1 MAIWCEKGSVSIAIR
16 SSPEDTK
23 CSSRFFLLITNDDN
37 GPLDGNPIID
47 THSLSQEMLDLPQ
60 AQSSF
65 YSLSDHLAPETLRL
79 VGRVSNQTVII
90 LINGGNMHNFV

>member
-1 MAIWCEKGSVSIAIR
+1 
-16 SSPEDTK
+16 
-23 CSSRFFLLITNDDN
+23 
-37 GPLDGNPIID
+37 
-47 THSLSQEMLDLPQ
+47 MLDLPQ
-60 AQSSF
+60 AQISF